1 MEIEKTIRDFYP
13 EVQAIYLFGSFAR
26 GNAQYDSDVDIAIL
40 LPPER
45 AKAVGSIAF
54 SDCAEALSESLDR
67 FVDLV
72 NLREANTVFQ
82 HEIVQTALRLYAGD
96 ENESAVFEMLVLS
109 FYQKLNEER
118 RGILEN
124 ILQSGR
130 VLKE

>member
-1 MEIEKTIRDFYP
+1 
-13 EVQAIYLFGSFAR
+13 
-26 GNAQYDSDVDIAIL
+26 
-40 LPPER
+40 
-45 AKAVGSIAF
+45 
-54 SDCAEALSESLDR
+54 
-67 FVDLV
+67 
-72 NLREANTVFQ
+72 
-82 HEIVQTALRLYAGD
+82 LRLYAGD